1 MQGHLIAQATLW
13 DWGILIVALVST
25 LSGYWRGFVRLA
37 FGIAGWVTAVLFT
50 VPLTAVVLNVFRQL
64 AISTESTPP
73 TIVMQVLVFLFLL
86 VAGRLVGLWFRK
98 LITALRLGGLDRF
111 CGALFGLARAALI
124 VAIAAML
131 GMHLG
136 MHQQPAWR
144 EALSA
149 EWLDWLAREGLQLL
163 DQYRIRPPDLSTLRP
178 SF

>member
-1 MQGHLIAQATLW
+1 M
-13 DWGILIVALVST
+13 ST

-37 FGIAGWVTAVLFT
+37 FGIAGWVMAVLFT
-50 VPLTAVVLNVFRQL
+50 VPLTAVVLTLLRRL
-64 AISTESTPP
+64 AVTAESTPP

-86 VAGRLVGLWFRK
+86 LAGRLVGLWFRK
-98 LITALRLGGLDRF
+98 LITALRLGGFDRF
-111 CGALFGLARAALI
+111 CGGVFGLARAALI

-149 EWLDWLAREGLQLL
+149 EWLDWLARNGFQLL
-163 DQYRIRPPDLSTLRP
+163 DQYRIRPPDLSTLRNP
-178 SF
+178 F